1 MNSGS
6 SISRAG
12 TARRRLAAPTLAML
26 PRGDPSTLSGGADR
40 AGCSL
45 YARGDLAAVDGSG

>member
-1 MNSGS
+1 MSGT

-26 PRGDPSTLSGGADR
+26 PRVGDSLSF
-40 AGCSL
+40 L
-45 YARGDLAAVDGSG
+45 YLDAVRVV